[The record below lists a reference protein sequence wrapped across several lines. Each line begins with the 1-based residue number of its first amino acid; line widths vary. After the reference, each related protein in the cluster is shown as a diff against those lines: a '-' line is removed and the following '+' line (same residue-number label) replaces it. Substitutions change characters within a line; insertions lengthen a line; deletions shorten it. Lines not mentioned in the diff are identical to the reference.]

1 MSHNSVADSHQD
13 ERSDRFSFGDIVGQ
27 SPAMNALFERLPL
40 VADSESPVLISG
52 ASGTGKEMVAQEIH
66 RRGPRKDRP
75 FVTVHCQ
82 AVPENRLE
90 NELFG
95 RVHGRPGRIARAD
108 RGTLFVDEVGY
119 LSPTLQVKV
128 LRFLRDRA
136 YEPDGADSPT
146 QVDVRVI
153 AATNRNLQ
161 ALMQNGKFRKD
172 LYYRMCVVELNLPP
186 LSERSEDIP
195 LLVRHFIKRLTVTTG
210 KRIEEI
216 STEALSALG
225 DYNFPGNVRELFN
238 IIERAFILCTGPC
251 IQPEHLPPRV
261 CEAAPASLEP
271 LAAAE
276 REAIVRALHRH
287 GNNRT
292 RAAKDLGIHRSTLL
306 RKMKRYDLL
315 AQKGNSTDG
324 IV

>member
-1 MSHNSVADSHQD
+1 MSHNSVANSQHDD
-13 ERSDRFSFGDIVGQ
+13 RGERFPFGDIVGK
-27 SPAMNALFERLPL
+27 SPRMNELIEKLPL

-52 ASGTGKEMVAQEIH
+52 ANGTGKELVAEEIH

-82 AVPENRLE
+82 AVPENILSG
-90 NELFG
+90 ELFG
-95 RVHGRPGRIARAD
+95 QVRERPGRIARAD

-119 LSPTLQVKV
+119 LSPVLQVKI

-136 YEPDGADSPT
+136 YEPVGSDTSI

-153 AATNRNLQ
+153 AATNRDLQ
-161 ALMQNGKFRKD
+161 ALMQNDEFRKD
-172 LYYRMCVVELNLPP
+172 LYYRLCVVELNLPP

-195 LLVRHFIKRLTVTTG
+195 LLARHFIKRLTVTTG
-210 KRIEEI
+210 KKIGEI
-216 STEALSALG
+216 SAEALSAL
-225 DYNFPGNVRELFN
+225 DCYSFPGNVRELWN

-261 CEAAPASLEP
+261 CELPAASLDP

-287 GNNRT
+287 DGNRT
-292 RAAKDLGIHRSTLL
+292 RAAKVLGIHRSTLL
-306 RKMKRYDLL
+306 RKMKRYGL
-315 AQKGNSTDG
+315 
-324 IV
+324 